1 MIPPPTPRP
10 SSPEPGRF
18 RWRRH
23 DIDATVVRVALTGE
37 LDAAAAGTLDQ
48 ILRSV
53 HAEGA
58 VAVIDLDELTS
69 IDTASARMLRAA
81 ASRARLQG
89 RRLVAVNARPDVQR
103 ALKRTG
109 IARELKLVDT
119 VTDPRTPTTPPSAP
133 LSSIATT
140 DGSPPTPSTPG

>member
-1 MIPPPTPRP
+1 MSP
-10 SSPEPGRF
+10 SSTAGASAAQGGRF
-18 RWRRH
+18 GCRRH
-23 DIDATVVRVALTGE
+23 DVGAGVVRLALAGE
-37 LDAAAAGTLDQ
+37 LDDAGARTLDQ

-53 HAEGA
+53 QADGV
-58 VAVIDLDELTS
+58 VAVIDLDELTA

-103 ALKRTG
+103 AMKRMG

-119 VTDPRTPTTPPSAP
+119 PPIEALTAARAPNP
-133 LSSIATT
+133 LSA
-140 DGSPPTPSTPG
+140 

>member
-1 MIPPPTPRP
+1 M
-10 SSPEPGRF
+10 
-18 RWRRH
+18 
-23 DIDATVVRVALTGE
+23 ALAGA
-37 LDAAAAGTLDQ
+37 LDADGASTLDQ

-53 HAEGA
+53 HADGV

-81 ASRARLQG
+81 ATRARLQG

-109 IARELKLVDT
+109 IARELKLVDPALT
-119 VTDPRTPTTPPSAP
+119 SDRLSA
-133 LSSIATT
+133 
-140 DGSPPTPSTPG
+140 